1 MWGTFRDSSG
11 PIGLLTWGQL
21 EKTPV
26 KVELPTRNGD
36 AVVKVA
42 SGADHLA
49 LLTRDGDIWTLGN
62 LVILDIFCFSPYLD
76 TQLQVTV
83 SRASLAASQRSL
95 VTGVGGAAVSFCCSL
110 TRSTARAGAGSSRTC
125 GLAATTL
132 WP

>member
-1 MWGTFRDSSG
+1 MECPSDLTSPLCFLTSGQVWVWGTFRDSSG

-26 KVELPTRNGD
+26 KVELATRNGD

-62 LVILDIFCFSPYLD
+62 
-76 TQLQVTV
+76 
-83 SRASLAASQRSL
+83 
-95 VTGVGGAAVSFCCSL
+95 
-110 TRSTARAGAGSSRTC
+110 
-125 GLAATTL
+125 
-132 WP
+132 

>member
-26 KVELPTRNGD
+26 KVELATRNGD
-36 AVVKVA
+36 AVVKIA

-62 LVILDIFCFSPYLD
+62 QGRD
-76 TQLQVTV
+76 TMV
-83 SRASLAASQRSL
+83 S
-95 VTGVGGAAVSFCCSL
+95 VFIM
-110 TRSTARAGAGSSRTC
+110 
-125 GLAATTL
+125 TTHCR
-132 WP
+132 